1 MISRNH
7 IRQFLAVVDA
17 GNFTRAAAQINV
29 TQPTLSAG
37 IADLE
42 RQLGS
47 KLFERTNRRVGL
59 TPAGNQL
66 LQHARAVEREFRQAE
81 AGIPGRSLAAKT
93 IRLGVLTS
101 FATTLLETALS
112 GYHGVEPIEVSEG
125 SERELASALSQDR
138 IDAAIT
144 ILHQGDDR
152 FAFKSLGV
160 EQYRL
165 AMSARHPLAGRASV
179 AAEEIAD
186 EPMIARRSCEM
197 LGRTSRHFTERGVR
211 PPFSFRSVNDDRA
224 MALVRAG
231 AGITVAPESLGG
243 PGIAMPLLQ
252 DFAETREIALCFTAS
267 CIDQF
272 GEDHALFRRFSG

>member
-1 MISRNH
+1 MISRTH

-42 RQLGS
+42 RRLGS

-101 FATTLLETALS
+101 FATTLLEKALS
-112 GYHGVEPIEVSEG
+112 GYRGAEAVQISEG
-125 SERELASALSQDR
+125 SERELASALAQDR

-144 ILHQGDDR
+144 IVHEGEDR
-152 FAFKSLGV
+152 FVFTSSGV

-165 AMSARHPLAGRASV
+165 AMSNSHPLAHRATV
-179 AAEEIAD
+179 VAEEIAN

-231 AGITVAPESLGG
+231 AGITVAPESFGG

-252 DFAETREIALCFTAS
+252 DFTETREIAVCFTPN
-267 CIDQF
+267 CIHQF
-272 GEDHALFRRFSG
+272 GKDHSLFLQFSH

>member
-1 MISRNH
+1 MISRTH

-42 RQLGS
+42 RRIGS

-81 AGIPGRSLAAKT
+81 AGIPGRSLAVKT

-101 FATTLLETALS
+101 FSTTLLEAALS
-112 GYHGVEPIEVSEG
+112 AYQGVERVEISEG
-125 SERELASALSQDR
+125 TERELASALSQDR

-144 ILHQGDDR
+144 ILHPGDDR

-165 AMSARHPLAGRASV
+165 AIAASHPLADHATV

-243 PGIAMPLLQ
+243 AGIAMPLLQ
-252 DFAETREIALCFTAS
+252 DFIETREIALCFTAN
-267 CIDQF
+267 CTDQF
-272 GEDHALFRRFSG
+272 GQGHPLFQQFGG